1 MNVINFIEN
10 AEDLLKAVFPKH
22 IWVSENG
29 RGKYKDTYFNIFWNP
44 HVIKPKRES
53 MNNPDY
59 YIDYSRC
66 NTTEKLCDW
75 IRQLSGKTW
84 CTVEM
89 INELIDEV
97 NEVHKEKTG
106 KVLF

>member
-1 MNVINFIEN
+1 
-10 AEDLLKAVFPKH
+10 
-22 IWVSENG
+22 
-29 RGKYKDTYFNIFWNP
+29 
-44 HVIKPKRES
+44 